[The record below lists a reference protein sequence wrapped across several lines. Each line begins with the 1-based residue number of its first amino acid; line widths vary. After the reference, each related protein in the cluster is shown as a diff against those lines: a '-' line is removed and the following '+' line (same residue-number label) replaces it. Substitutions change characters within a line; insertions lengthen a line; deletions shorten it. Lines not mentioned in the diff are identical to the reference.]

1 MRKIVDNKNRKTIKY
16 YSYLISDELED
27 IKGLEKYNI
36 DNEELDSHYI
46 NIIDYIIECREKLEL
61 WGHRNNNK
69 LIEEEFY

>member
-1 MRKIVDNKNRKTIKY
+1 MQKIVDDKHRKIIKY
-16 YSYLISDELED
+16 YSYLISDELKD

-36 DNEELDSHYI
+36 NNEELDSYYI

-69 LIEEEFY
+69 K